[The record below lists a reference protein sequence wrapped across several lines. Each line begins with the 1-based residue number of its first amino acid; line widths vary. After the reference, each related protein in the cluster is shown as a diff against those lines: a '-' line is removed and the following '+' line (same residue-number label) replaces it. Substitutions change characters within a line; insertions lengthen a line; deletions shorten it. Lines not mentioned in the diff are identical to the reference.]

1 MTIKELIEKYDF
13 HDLRANE
20 FVFNENDK
28 SFEFLITNDI
38 KGCKT
43 KIKFFDVSNLK
54 CLKDISK
61 LDEYLLNIWQT
72 KHSKNDVEIIFDDNE
87 YTTIYL
93 NAKSVE
99 MIDQN

>member
-1 MTIKELIEKYDF
+1 MKIKEFIKKYDF
-13 HDLRANE
+13 HDLHANE

-28 SFEFLITNDI
+28 SLEFFVTNDN

-72 KHSKNDVEIIFDDNE
+72 KHSKNAVEIIFDDNE

-93 NAKSVE
+93 NAKNVE
-99 MIDQN
+99 MICKN